1 MAKKKKKRTS
11 SKRSSMT
18 AADYKKALTAM
29 DNQTYQAALS
39 KLMLSDIGKKATKT
53 YTNYTK
59 DLYRRY
65 IENPSSNESSIRAMS
80 NFLYRVSMPYRRL
93 INYMS
98 DIPLFYWNL
107 IPQIDSTGNV
117 SADKIIKN
125 YYKILQLLEIMSIDT
140 EMRKVLNT
148 VLREGV
154 FYGFIYSDKNS
165 FFIHK
170 LDPDYCRIIEME
182 AGCFNFAFD
191 LSYFD
196 KYSTYL
202 EYMDPYFTTLFNLY
216 KKDTN
221 NYRWQLIDP
230 TRSICIKVDADI
242 LDEILPQFI
251 GIFEALL
258 DLIDARTLQR
268 NKDEIQNYKLI
279 IQKIPAF
286 DDTKE
291 VDDFSLDMNTAVRFY
306 QKLSDV
312 VPEAVGIA
320 LSPMDIETI
329 DFQPDD
335 NSNDLIA
342 ASMRSV
348 FSDSGVAQLLFNTDG
363 SGSVGLDASIKV
375 DTGLVWKLVDSI
387 ERWINRYILYNSS
400 GTSRYFFEILR
411 VDIFNK
417 DAACTRE
424 LALANSGVPNKLK
437 LAATSGISPYETLSA
452 QIFENEMLKIHESW
466 LPLQTSYTMSGDET
480 DDKVDGD
487 SIETEPTKDS
497 TAKNQDRNANDD
509 EVQA

>member
-1 MAKKKKKRTS
+1 
-11 SKRSSMT
+11 
-18 AADYKKALTAM
+18 
-29 DNQTYQAALS
+29 
-39 KLMLSDIGKKATKT
+39 MLSDISKKSTKT
-53 YTNYTK
+53 YTTYTK
-59 DLYRRY
+59 EAYRTY
-65 IENPSSNESSIRAMS
+65 IQNPSSNESAIRNMS

-107 IPQIDSTGNV
+107 IPQIDASGNV
-117 SADKIIKN
+117 SADKIFKN
-125 YYKILQLLEIMSIDT
+125 YYKMLQTLENMSIDT

-148 VLREGV
+148 TLREGV
-154 FYGFIYSDKNS
+154 FYGFIYSDKNT

-170 LDPDYCRIIEME
+170 LDPDYCRIVQLE
-182 AGCFNFAFD
+182 AGCYNFAFD

-202 EYMDPYFTTLFNLY
+202 EYMDPYFTTLYNLY
-216 KKDTN
+216 KNDSN
-221 NYRWQLIDP
+221 NARWQLIEP
-230 TRSICIKVDADI
+230 SQSICIKVDSDMA
-242 LDEILPQFI
+242 DEILPQFI

-279 IQKIPAF
+279 IQKIPIL
-286 DDTKE
+286 DDTRE
-291 VDDFSLDMNTAVRFY
+291 VDDFSLAMDTAVKFY
-306 QKLSDV
+306 QKLASV
-312 VPEAVGIA
+312 VPEAVGVA
-320 LSPMDIETI
+320 LSPMDVDTI
-329 DFQPDD
+329 DFNPDD
-335 NSNDLIA
+335 DSNDLIA

-348 FSDSGVAQLLFNTDG
+348 FSDSGVAQLLFNTEG

-400 GTSRYFFEILR
+400 GTLRYFFEILR

-437 LAATSGISPYETLSA
+437 LAATSGMSPYETLSA
-452 QIFENEMLKIHESW
+452 QYFENEILQIHESW
-466 LPLQTSYTMSGDET
+466 IPLQTSYTMSGSDDEASGSAGV
-480 DDKVDGD
+480 DD
-487 SIETEPTKDS
+487 IEVEPVNDS